1 MTGNTKT
8 ARLIAI
14 NVCWFAGAAYATAM
28 GYTAFVF
35 AGDKSMASYVIA
47 FIVAASVAASFRTGK
62 HLMRAAWLCSV
73 LGFLG
78 TLIGIMAGMAGG
90 HDLTST
96 AGLLATGSDL
106 FAGVGTAFSST
117 IVGAFGM
124 LWLWTLAQARVDDW
138 EVV

>member
-8 ARLIAI
+8 ARLIVL
-14 NVCWFAGAAYATAM
+14 NVCWLSGAAWATAM

-35 AGDKSMASYVIA
+35 AGDKSLVSYLIA
-47 FIVAASVAASFRTGK
+47 ALVAASIAASFRTGK
-62 HLMRAAWLCSV
+62 HLLRAAWLCSV

-96 AGLLATGSDL
+96 AGLLATGADL
-106 FAGVGTAFSST
+106 FAGVGTAFTST
-117 IVGAFGM
+117 IVGTLGM
-124 LWLWTLAQARVDDW
+124 IWLWTLAQARVDDW

>member
-1 MTGNTKT
+1 MTNTKT
-8 ARLIAI
+8 ARLIVL
-14 NVCWFAGAAYATAM
+14 NVCWLSGAAWATAM
-28 GYTAFVF
+28 GYTALMVS
-35 AGDKSMASYVIA
+35 GDKSMMSYLIA
-47 FIVAASVAASFRTGK
+47 ILVAASIAASFWTGK
-62 HLMRAAWLCSV
+62 HLLRAAWLCSV

-96 AGLLATGSDL
+96 SGLLATGSDL

-117 IVGAFGM
+117 IVGTFGM
-124 LWLWTLAQARVDDW
+124 IWLWTLAQARVDDW